1 MQSNTSLIHFVT
13 TRHHVFPAMM
23 MISTKLAAYSESR
36 LCVLLVT
43 LDLVKE
49 ELYDLLLVREIASM
63 MFFQA
68 VNFSKFI
75 GDMADEEDDMNRAA
89 MAELG

>member
-1 MQSNTSLIHFVT
+1 M
-13 TRHHVFPAMM
+13 
-23 MISTKLAAYSESR
+23 
-36 LCVLLVT
+36 
-43 LDLVKE
+43 LDIVKE

-68 VNFSKFI
+68 VIFPKFI
-75 GDMADEEDDMNRAA
+75 GDMVDEEDDMNRAA